1 MRILVIE
8 DNRRLAAAIAQGL
21 AERGWT
27 ADPVHDGAEGLA
39 RALDQ
44 RHDVIILDLM
54 LPSLDGTSLLRR
66 LRAHGVLTPVLVL
79 TARDALEDRVAGL
92 DLGADDYL
100 VKPFA
105 FDELVARLR
114 AVVRRQHNA
123 AANVI
128 TVADLEVDTAAR
140 TVRRGGAP
148 IALSAREYA
157 VLEFLVQRRG
167 RTVTREQLIDALY
180 EPGDAPGSNVV
191 DVFVAHLRRK
201 IDGDH
206 ARKLIHTRRG
216 LGYLVDEVE

>member
-21 AERGWT
+21 GERGWT
-27 ADPVHDGAEGLA
+27 ADQVHDGAEGLT
-39 RALDQ
+39 RALER
-44 RHDVIILDLM
+44 RHDAIVLDLM
-54 LPSLDGTSLLRR
+54 LPTVDGTALLRR
-66 LRAHGVLTPVLVL
+66 LRTHGVLTPVLVL

-105 FDELVARLR
+105 FEELIARLR

-128 TVADLEVDTAAR
+128 AVDDLEVDTAAR
-140 TVRRGGAP
+140 TVRRGGAA

-167 RTVTREQLIDALY
+167 RTVTREQLVEALY
-180 EPGDAPGSNVV
+180 EPGDEPGSNVV

-206 ARKLIHTRRG
+206 PRKLIHTRRG
-216 LGYLVDEVE
+216 LGYLVEEVE